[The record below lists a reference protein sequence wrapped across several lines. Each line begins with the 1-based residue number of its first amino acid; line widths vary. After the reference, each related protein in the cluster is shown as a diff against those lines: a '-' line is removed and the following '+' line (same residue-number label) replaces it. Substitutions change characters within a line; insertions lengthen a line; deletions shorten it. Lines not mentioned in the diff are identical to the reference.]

1 MLWKENSVFI
11 EGVQDSDVLKNK
23 PKEIHMMKVLA
34 TNLCS
39 DTLKWPF
46 DQFFVLSQKF
56 KGTIVNVFVFFRS
69 LGRIFTASQ
78 AILLT
83 ACKVRISSINV

>member
-1 MLWKENSVFI
+1 MVWKENSFFI

-23 PKEIHMMKVLA
+23 PKAIHMMKVSE

-39 DTLKWPF
+39 DTLEWPF

-56 KGTIVNVFVFFRS
+56 EGTIVNVFVFCRS
-69 LGRIFTASQ
+69 LGRIFTANQ
-78 AILLT
+78 AILFFS
-83 ACKVRISSINV
+83 CDNKS